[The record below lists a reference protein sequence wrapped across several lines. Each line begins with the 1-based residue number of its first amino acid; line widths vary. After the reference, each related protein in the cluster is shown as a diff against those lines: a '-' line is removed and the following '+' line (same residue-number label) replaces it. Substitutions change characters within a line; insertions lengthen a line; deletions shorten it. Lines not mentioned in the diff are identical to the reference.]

1 MEIKRV
7 HSGSPFEDRYGFCR
21 ALLVGDRVL
30 VAGTA
35 PIPASGEQVAAS
47 AYGQMRR
54 CVEISRQA
62 IADLGVVGARVI
74 RTRMYITDPA
84 DADAVGR
91 GHAEGFGDDAP
102 TATMVVVAALLDPA
116 WKIELEVEAVLA
128 GD

>member
-1 MEIKRV
+1 MEIKRA
-7 HSGSPFEDRYGFCR
+7 HSGSPFEDAYGFCR
-21 ALLVGDRVL
+21 ALIAGNRVL

-35 PIPASGEQVAAS
+35 PIAPPGEEVATS
-47 AYGQMRR
+47 AYDQMMR

-62 IADLGVVGARVI
+62 IADLGVDGARVI
-74 RTRMYITDPA
+74 RTRMYLTDPS

-91 GHAEGFGDDAP
+91 AHAEGFGDDAP

-128 GD
+128 DD